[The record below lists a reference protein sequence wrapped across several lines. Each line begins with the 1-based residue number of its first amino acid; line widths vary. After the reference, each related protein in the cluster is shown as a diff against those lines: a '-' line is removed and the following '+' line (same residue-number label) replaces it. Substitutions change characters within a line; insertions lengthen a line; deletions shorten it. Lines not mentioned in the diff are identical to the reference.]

1 MLGWSIYIYEFS
13 KEVDLESPI
22 SQKTILSEWTASLG
36 GLDWI
41 EDLIKE
47 GKAKELEGYNNGYP
61 EMYKAKAEDIL
72 TKLTYHIPKGKD
84 QTVIGD
90 DYIMSA
96 DWRSKIDTSEIAKC
110 KPDQELIVE
119 AWDLS

>member
-1 MLGWSIYIYEFS
+1 MLGWGIYIYELS
-13 KEVDLESPI
+13 QGIDLKSPI
-22 SQKTILSEWTASLG
+22 SEKTILSEWTSSLG

-41 EDLIKE
+41 DDLVKE
-47 GKAKELEGYNNGYP
+47 GKAEELEGYNHGYTF
-61 EMYKAKAEDIL
+61 MYKAKVQDVL
-72 TKLTYHIPKGKD
+72 DKLTYHIPKGKD

-90 DYIMSA
+90 DYVMSS

-110 KPDQELIVE
+110 KPDEQLIVE